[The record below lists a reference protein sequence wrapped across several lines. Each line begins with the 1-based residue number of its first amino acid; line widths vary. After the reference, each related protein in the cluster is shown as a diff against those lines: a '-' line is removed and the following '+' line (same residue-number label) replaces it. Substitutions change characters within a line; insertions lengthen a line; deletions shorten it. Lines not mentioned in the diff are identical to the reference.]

1 MKVRRIPLRVNIESC
16 MLLCL
21 HGVTFGI
28 VIKRKGTDR
37 LSIFVHPVRS
47 FPTSTLFHYQPSG
60 ASETPWNSY
69 TAGRFPSLL
78 NVMPKMLEADGEES
92 SYWKAN
98 TSLRE
103 KIPGPQLPGE
113 QRCSRLQL
121 VYRVPR
127 GRDKGE
133 LISEGC
139 LGFIF

>member
-1 MKVRRIPLRVNIESC
+1 MALSLRERE
-16 MLLCL
+16 L
-21 HGVTFGI
+21 
-28 VIKRKGTDR
+28 TDSAF
-37 LSIFVHPVRS
+37 LSILS
-47 FPTSTLFHYQPSG
+47 GLSQPQHFSIISLPG
-60 ASETPWNSY
+60 PSETPWNSY

-133 LISEGC
+133 AISEGC